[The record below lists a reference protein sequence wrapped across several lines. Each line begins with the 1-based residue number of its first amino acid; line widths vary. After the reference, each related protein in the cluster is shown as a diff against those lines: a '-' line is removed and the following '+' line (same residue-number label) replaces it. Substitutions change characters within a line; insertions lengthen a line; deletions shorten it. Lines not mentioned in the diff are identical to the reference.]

1 MSLPTNSNPTG
12 LHLKEEIT
20 DSSQA
25 VGDAG
30 FALAQ
35 PVVVRDADVV
45 HVFKESVL
53 SRKHKIIQTLR
64 SRFLHPLEAEFDV
77 DGKVLQQEERCIRKK
92 EKKSAD

>member
-12 LHLKEEIT
+12 LHLNEEIT

-30 FALAQ
+30 FVLAQ

>member
-12 LHLKEEIT
+12 LHLNEEIT

-30 FALAQ
+30 FVLAQ

-77 DGKVLQQEERCIRKK
+77 DGKVLQQEERYIRKK